1 MYVGGKQYFCRQNMV
16 SIRNMRK
23 LIYAFLLFA
32 AVAQTAYGQTSDDDH
47 SFRVAKNMEVFNAIY
62 RDLDM
67 MYVDTLNAD
76 EVVGVAIDAML
87 SSLDPYTEYY
97 PSDKEEEL
105 KMMMT
110 GKYAGIG
117 SLIRYNQ
124 ALKQVVIDEPYEK
137 MPAAEV
143 GLKKGDIILSIDD
156 SVMTD
161 KSVTYVSEH
170 LRGEAGTTFVLKI
183 KRPTTGKKMTF
194 KMTRRAIQMP
204 SISYYGIK
212 EDGIGYLNLTSF
224 NEGCSKEVRRA
235 FLEMKRQGMR
245 AFVLDLRNNG
255 GGAVQ
260 EAVSI
265 VNMFVPKGQTIV
277 RTQGKLARASSEYKT
292 TVEPIDTLMPI
303 VVLVN
308 SSTASASEITCGSL
322 QDLDRAV
329 VMGTLTYGKG
339 LVQLPNLPL
348 PYNGNLKLTT
358 GKYYIPSGR
367 CIQAINYKKRREE
380 NGGKRGGSL
389 YGDRVP
395 DSLANVFYTANG
407 REVRDGGGIKPDV
420 EILPDSLPNIAY
432 YLASSGLDSTEVM
445 LNWELDYM
453 KKHPSIA
460 PASDFEIT
468 DAEYEDFKQC
478 VLKSGFNYDRESG
491 KYLEDLVKWAKFEG
505 YYDGAKA
512 EFDALEAKLT
522 HNLAHELDYNKETI
536 KQLLAA
542 DLVSVYYYNRGAVE
556 NALRHDKQWKE
567 AVRLLNHSEE
577 YEAILKGS

>member
-1 MYVGGKQYFCRQNMV
+1 MGGKQYFCRQNMV

-32 AVAQTAYGQTSDDDH
+32 TVAQTAYGQTSDDDH

-308 SSTASASEITCGSL
+308 SSTASASEITCGSM

-329 VMGTLTYGKG
+329 VMGTRTYGKG

>member
-1 MYVGGKQYFCRQNMV
+1 MGGKQYFCRQNMV

-32 AVAQTAYGQTSDDDH
+32 TVAQTAYGQTSDDDH

-212 EDGIGYLNLTSF
+212 DDGIGYLNLTSF

-292 TVEPIDTLMPI
+292 MVEPIDTLMPI

-308 SSTASASEITCGSL
+308 SSTASASEITCGSM

-329 VMGTLTYGKG
+329 VMGTRTYGKG

>member
-1 MYVGGKQYFCRQNMV
+1 MGGKQYFCRQNMV

-194 KMTRRAIQMP
+194 KMTRRSIQMP

-308 SSTASASEITCGSL
+308 SSTASASEITCGSM

-329 VMGTLTYGKG
+329 VMGTRTYGKG

>member
-1 MYVGGKQYFCRQNMV
+1 
-16 SIRNMRK
+16 MRK

-137 MPAAEV
+137 MPAAEA

-265 VNMFVPKGQTIV
+265 VNMFVPKGRTIV
-277 RTQGKLARASSEYKT
+277 RTQGKLARASGEYKT
-292 TVEPIDTLMPI
+292 TVEPIDTVMPI

-308 SSTASASEITCGSL
+308 SSTASASEITCGSM

-329 VMGTLTYGKG
+329 VMGTRTYGKG

>member
-1 MYVGGKQYFCRQNMV
+1 MGGKQYFCRQNMV

-32 AVAQTAYGQTSDDDH
+32 TVAQTAYGQTSDDDH

-194 KMTRRAIQMP
+194 KMTRRSIQMP

-212 EDGIGYLNLTSF
+212 DDGIGYLNLTSF

-329 VMGTLTYGKG
+329 VMGTRTYGKG

>member
-1 MYVGGKQYFCRQNMV
+1 
-16 SIRNMRK
+16 MRK
-23 LIYAFLLFA
+23 LIYICLLFA
-32 AVAQTAYGQTSDDDH
+32 TVAQTAYGQTSDDDH

-308 SSTASASEITCGSL
+308 SSTASASEITCGSM

-329 VMGTLTYGKG
+329 VMGTRTYGKG

>member
-1 MYVGGKQYFCRQNMV
+1 
-16 SIRNMRK
+16 MRK

-329 VMGTLTYGKG
+329 VMGTRTYGKG

>member
-1 MYVGGKQYFCRQNMV
+1 
-16 SIRNMRK
+16 MRK

-137 MPAAEV
+137 MPAAEA

-194 KMTRRAIQMP
+194 KITRRSIQMP

-235 FLEMKRQGMR
+235 YLEMKRQGMR

-265 VNMFVPKGQTIV
+265 VNMFIPKGQTIV

-308 SSTASASEITCGSL
+308 SSTASASEITCGSM

-329 VMGTLTYGKG
+329 VMGTRTYGKG

-567 AVRLLNHSEE
+567 AVRLLNHSDE
-577 YEAILKGS
+577 YGRILGEKE

>member
-1 MYVGGKQYFCRQNMV
+1 MGGKQYFCRQNMV

-137 MPAAEV
+137 MPAAEA

-265 VNMFVPKGQTIV
+265 VNMFIPKGQTIV

-308 SSTASASEITCGSL
+308 SSTASASEITCGSM

-329 VMGTLTYGKG
+329 VMGTRTYGKG

-567 AVRLLNHSEE
+567 AVRLLNTPDE
-577 YEAILKGS
+577 YSRLLKPE

>member
-1 MYVGGKQYFCRQNMV
+1 MGGKQYFCRQNMV

-23 LIYAFLLFA
+23 LIYICLLF
-32 AVAQTAYGQTSDDDH
+32 VVMAQAAYGQTKDDH

-329 VMGTLTYGKG
+329 VMGTRTYGKG

>member
-1 MYVGGKQYFCRQNMV
+1 
-16 SIRNMRK
+16 MRK

-32 AVAQTAYGQTSDDDH
+32 TVAQTAYGQTSDDDH

-265 VNMFVPKGQTIV
+265 VNMFIPKGQTIV

-308 SSTASASEITCGSL
+308 SSTASASEITCGSM

-329 VMGTLTYGKG
+329 VMGTRTYGKG

>member
-1 MYVGGKQYFCRQNMV
+1 
-16 SIRNMRK
+16 MRK
-23 LIYAFLLFA
+23 LIYACLLF
-32 AVAQTAYGQTSDDDH
+32 VVMTQTAYGQTNDDH

-124 ALKQVVIDEPYEK
+124 ALKHVVIDEPYEG
-137 MPAAEV
+137 MPAAEA

-156 SVMTD
+156 TLMTD
-161 KSVTYVSEH
+161 KNVTYVSEH

-194 KMTRRAIQMP
+194 KITRRSIQMP

-212 EDGIGYLNLTSF
+212 DDGIGYLNLTSF

-265 VNMFVPKGQTIV
+265 VNMFIPKGQTVV
-277 RTQGKLARASSEYKT
+277 RTQGKLARASGEYKT
-292 TVEPIDTLMPI
+292 TVEPIDTVMPI

-308 SSTASASEITCGSL
+308 GSTASASEITCGSM

-329 VMGTLTYGKG
+329 VMGTRTFGKG

-380 NGGKRGGSL
+380 NGGRNTSSR

-460 PASDFEIT
+460 AASDFEIT

-478 VLKSGFNYDRESG
+478 VLKSGFTYDRESG

-512 EFDALEAKLT
+512 EFEALESKLK

-567 AVRLLNHSEE
+567 AVRLLTHPDE
-577 YEAILKGS
+577 YERILGVKE

>member
-1 MYVGGKQYFCRQNMV
+1 
-16 SIRNMRK
+16 MRK

-308 SSTASASEITCGSL
+308 SSTASASEITCGSM

-329 VMGTLTYGKG
+329 VMGTRTYGKG

>member
-1 MYVGGKQYFCRQNMV
+1 MGGKQYFCRQNMV

-32 AVAQTAYGQTSDDDH
+32 TVAQTAYGQTSDDDH

-329 VMGTLTYGKG
+329 VMGTRTYGKG

>member
-1 MYVGGKQYFCRQNMV
+1 MGGKQYFCRQNMV

-32 AVAQTAYGQTSDDDH
+32 TVAQTAYGQTSDDDH

-194 KMTRRAIQMP
+194 KITRRSIQMP

-308 SSTASASEITCGSL
+308 SSTASASEITCGSM

-329 VMGTLTYGKG
+329 VMGTRTYGKG

>member
-1 MYVGGKQYFCRQNMV
+1 MGGKQYFCRQNMV

-32 AVAQTAYGQTSDDDH
+32 TVAQTAYGQTSDDDH

-137 MPAAEV
+137 MPAAEA

-308 SSTASASEITCGSL
+308 SSTASASEITCGSM

-329 VMGTLTYGKG
+329 VMGTRTYGKG

>member
-1 MYVGGKQYFCRQNMV
+1 
-16 SIRNMRK
+16 MRK

-32 AVAQTAYGQTSDDDH
+32 TVAQTAYGQTSDDDH

-329 VMGTLTYGKG
+329 VMGTRTYGKG

>member
-1 MYVGGKQYFCRQNMV
+1 
-16 SIRNMRK
+16 MRK

-32 AVAQTAYGQTSDDDH
+32 TVAQTAYGQTSDDDH

-308 SSTASASEITCGSL
+308 SSTASASEITCGSM

-329 VMGTLTYGKG
+329 VMGTRTYGKG

>member
-1 MYVGGKQYFCRQNMV
+1 MGGKQYFCRQNMV

-23 LIYAFLLFA
+23 LIYTFLLFA
-32 AVAQTAYGQTSDDDH
+32 TVAQTAYGQTSDDDH

-194 KMTRRAIQMP
+194 KITRRSIQMP
-204 SISYYGIK
+204 SIAYYGIK

-265 VNMFVPKGQTIV
+265 VNMFVPKGRTIV

-329 VMGTLTYGKG
+329 VMGTRTYGKG

>member
-1 MYVGGKQYFCRQNMV
+1 MGGKQYFCRQNMV
-16 SIRNMRK
+16 LIRNMRK

-32 AVAQTAYGQTSDDDH
+32 TVAQTAYGQTSDDDH

-329 VMGTLTYGKG
+329 VMGTRTYGKG

>member
-1 MYVGGKQYFCRQNMV
+1 MGGKQYFCRQNMV

-194 KMTRRAIQMP
+194 KITRRSIQMP

-308 SSTASASEITCGSL
+308 SSTASASEITCGSM

-329 VMGTLTYGKG
+329 VMGTRTYGKG

>member
-1 MYVGGKQYFCRQNMV
+1 MGGKQYFCRQNMV

-32 AVAQTAYGQTSDDDH
+32 TVAQTAYGQTSDDDH

-194 KMTRRAIQMP
+194 KITRRSIQMP

-212 EDGIGYLNLTSF
+212 DDGIGYLNLTSF

-308 SSTASASEITCGSL
+308 SSTASASEITCGSM

-329 VMGTLTYGKG
+329 VMGTRTYGKG